1 MSDEEDRTEA
11 RRARQRA
18 NSQAYRL
25 RQRDAASTQLPR
37 GAKPHG
43 GGVVKHA
50 QEQAERLRQAR
61 ANVLAQLPDVRN
73 PAANI
78 RPMERTGRAEGPP
91 VKTRAAQ
98 ERRAKAIRD
107 RANAERLQGIGRAR
121 KNSLNVEL
129 TDGPISEQLQEMSP
143 DQRSRFRE
151 LTQRITKGSAQSVA
165 ILFEHAGGQKLYSA
179 AIERI
184 LYKASREEGFDMLE
198 TLAEYAED
206 AARLYAP
213 SRIGRLNV

>member
-1 MSDEEDRTEA
+1 MTAADDA

-18 NSQAYRL
+18 NSAAYRA
-25 RQRDAASTQLPR
+25 RQKAAAQTKKPR
-37 GAKPHG
+37 GAQPHG
-43 GGVVKHA
+43 GGVVRAA
-50 QEQAERLRQAR
+50 QEYAETLRQTR
-61 ANVLAQLPDVRN
+61 AEILAQLPDVRN

-91 VKTRAAQ
+91 VKTKAAQ
-98 ERRAKAIRD
+98 VARAKAIRD

-121 KNSLNVEL
+121 KNSLAVEL
-129 TDGPISEQLQEMSP
+129 TDGPISEQLQEMNP
-143 DQRSRFRE
+143 DQRRRFRD
-151 LTQRITKGSAQSVA
+151 LTERITRGSAQAVA